1 MLDQNEKQPK
11 MPWQRIRFSY
21 GPDLK
26 LFRTR
31 YDWMRNPRNDHEE
44 KMIVLEGGDAVQIV
58 AESEDEKI
66 LLVRQYRF
74 GVGEYIYELP
84 GGLIDAGETPALA
97 AVRELRE
104 ETAYTSDKWEY
115 LGKHAANPVFMSAYV
130 HHFTARKLTKAGAQM
145 LDPGEDVVVEWLD
158 RKEVKDRLLAG
169 QFQHPHTVCALVAY
183 FAAEWQG

>member
-1 MLDQNEKQPK
+1 MHNRSEKSVK
-11 MPWQRIRFSY
+11 KTWQRIRYSY

-31 YDWMRNPRNDHEE
+31 FDWMRNPRNGHEE
-44 KMIVLEGGDAVQIV
+44 KMIVLEGSDAVQVV
-58 AESEDEKI
+58 AESDDGKI

-74 GVGEYIYELP
+74 GIGEYIYELP
-84 GGLIDAGETPALA
+84 GGLIDAGETPAVA

-104 ETAYTSDKWEY
+104 ETAYTSDNWKY
-115 LGKHAANPVFMSAYV
+115 LGKQAANPVFMSAYV
-130 HHFTARKLTKAGAQM
+130 HHFAARKLTRVGDQI
-145 LDPGEDVVVEWLD
+145 LDLGEEVAVEWLD

-183 FAAEWQG
+183 FAAEW